1 MKHRV
6 WRLIAESLLLA
17 VVCAAAYS
25 NSFAVPFVF
34 DDIDSIVNNP
44 NIRDLSDL
52 RAVVTPPDGSD
63 VTVAG
68 RPVAALSLALNYA
81 VSGLDVWSY
90 HVFNLGVHVA
100 SAIVLLALARTL
112 LARTLP
118 DRAGVSDP
126 AARGIALVVVLLW
139 ALHPL
144 QTMSVTYVVQR
155 VESMVGLCYLLTL
168 LAFAR
173 GCESGR
179 RGWFFLAAVACC
191 VGVGVKEVIVTA
203 PVAAWLMDRAF
214 YAGSFAAAVRR
225 RWAAYAGLGVSWV
238 LIGASLPGSSRI
250 GMAGEALAAF
260 GPWDHARI
268 QCVAIPTY
276 VRLALW
282 PAGLTFDYGG
292 PFLGAR
298 LTEPAAMFYA
308 GAAALAAL
316 LGATVWLVARRPRLG
331 FVAAAALLVLA
342 PSSSVVPLPL
352 EPMAEHRMYLP
363 LAAVAVFV
371 VLGVRALLGRLP
383 ARAAG
388 GTAVGL
394 AAVAAVALGAATWQR
409 NRVYASELALWRDT
423 AAKRPDNARARTSLA
438 IALYRGGSAEAALA
452 EARAAA
458 APGYSYAQYTLA
470 VLAAEAGKVDEA
482 VAAYE
487 AAIDAAPEMTAAYQ
501 GLSELLFQ
509 RGEAERAVQVAR
521 DAAARAGGDPGASIL
536 LARTLLRVGDATGA
550 LAAARAAL
558 EAAPDDPRA
567 SNLTGRALLE
577 LGRPGEAVAHFER
590 VLALQADFPG
600 AREKLEQARRAAGR

>member
-6 WRLIAESLLLA
+6 GRFLAESLLLA
-17 VVCAAAYS
+17 VACAAAYS

-44 NIRDLSDL
+44 NIRDLADL

-100 SAIVLLALARTL
+100 AAIVLLALARTL
-112 LARTLP
+112 LG
-118 DRAGVSDP
+118 RAGVGEP
-126 AARGIALVVVLLW
+126 AARGIALAVALLW

-155 VESMVGLCYLLTL
+155 VESMVGLCYLVAL

-173 GCESGR
+173 GCEGGR
-179 RGWFFLAAVACC
+179 RGWFVVAALACC

-214 YAGSFAAAVRR
+214 YAGSFAAALRR

-238 LIGASLPGSSRI
+238 LIAAALLGSSRV

-292 PFLGAR
+292 PYLGAR
-298 LTEPAAMFYA
+298 LTAPAAALYG
-308 GAAALAAL
+308 GAAVLAAL
-316 LGATVWLVARRPRLG
+316 LGVTAWLLVRRPRLG
-331 FVAAAALLVLA
+331 FVAAAAFLVLA

-363 LAAVAVFV
+363 LASVAVFV

-383 ARAAG
+383 SGARHGA
-388 GTAVGL
+388 AVGL
-394 AAVAAVALGAATWQR
+394 AAVAAVSLGAATWQR
-409 NRVYASELALWRDT
+409 NGVYASELALWQDT

-438 IALYRGGSAEAALA
+438 IALFRGGSAEAALA
-452 EARAAA
+452 EARAAAAA

-509 RGEAERAVQVAR
+509 RGESERAVQIAR
-521 DAAARAGGDPGASIL
+521 DAAAHAGRDPGASIL

-550 LAAARAAL
+550 LAAARTAL
-558 EAAPDDPRA
+558 EAAPEDPRA

-590 VLALQADFPG
+590 VLALQPDFPG

>member
-1 MKHRV
+1 MRQRA
-6 WRLIAESLLLA
+6 WRFLAECLLLA

-34 DDIDSIVNNP
+34 DDLDSIVNNP

-81 VSGLDVWSY
+81 ISGLDVWSY
-90 HVFNLGVHVA
+90 HVFNLAVHVA
-100 SAIVLLALARTL
+100 AAIVLLALARTL
-112 LARTLP
+112 LGRVGFAE
-118 DRAGVSDP
+118 P
-126 AARGIALVVVLLW
+126 AARGIALAVALLW

-173 GCESGR
+173 GCEGGR
-179 RGWFFLAAVACC
+179 RGWFVLAAVACC

-203 PVAAWLMDRAF
+203 PVAVWLMDRAF
-214 YAGSFAAAVRR
+214 YAGSFAGALRR

-238 LIGASLPGSSRI
+238 LIGVSLPGSSRI

-268 QCVAIPTY
+268 QCVAIPRY
-276 VRLALW
+276 VQLALW

-292 PFLGAR
+292 PYLGAR
-298 LTEPAAMFYA
+298 LTEPAVKFYA
-308 GAAALAAL
+308 GAVVPAAL
-316 LGATVWLVARRPRLG
+316 LGATVWLVVRRPRLG
-331 FVAAAALLVLA
+331 FVAAAAFLVLA

-352 EPMAEHRMYLP
+352 ETMAEHRMYLP

-371 VLGVRALLGRLP
+371 VLGVRALLCRVP
-383 ARAAG
+383 TSARHGA
-388 GTAVGL
+388 AVGL
-394 AAVAAVALGAATWQR
+394 AAVAAVSLGVGTWQR
-409 NRVYASELALWRDT
+409 NRVYASELTLWQDT
-423 AAKRPDNARARTSLA
+423 VAKRPDNARARTSLA

-458 APGYSYAQYTLA
+458 GAAPGYSYAQYTLA
-470 VLAAEAGKVDEA
+470 VLAATAGRVDEA

-487 AAIDAAPEMTAAYQ
+487 AAIDAAADMTAAYQ

-509 RGEAERAVQVAR
+509 RGQAERAVQVAR
-521 DAAARAGGDPGASIL
+521 DAAVHAGGDPGASIL

-558 EAAPDDPRA
+558 EAAPEDPRA

-577 LGRPGEAVAHFER
+577 LGRPGEPVAHFER
-590 VLALQADFPG
+590 VLALQPDFPG
-600 AREKLEQARRAAGR
+600 AREKLDQARRAAGR